1 MKTSIFI
8 DGGFLKSKYRQYN
21 NAFPNAEEVASIC
34 NEKIMGSPQLKDDFL
49 FRVHY
54 YDCHPYAGHITDP
67 ATGETI
73 DYSQTPSAR
82 AQDNFLLRLSEQEKF
97 FMQVGELVF
106 NGWRLPPDKIEEIL
120 SAGANLS
127 SQDLIPDFRQKQVD
141 INIGLDIAWL
151 ATTHMVDKLV
161 LIAGDSD
168 LTPAMA
174 FARRHGL
181 LVYLAT
187 LGQTVKQEMIRN
199 SDGLINIYI

>member
-21 NAFPNAEEVASIC
+21 NAFPTAEDVAAIC
-34 NEKIMGSPQLKDDFL
+34 NEKVMGSPQLKDDFL
-49 FRVHY
+49 FRIHY